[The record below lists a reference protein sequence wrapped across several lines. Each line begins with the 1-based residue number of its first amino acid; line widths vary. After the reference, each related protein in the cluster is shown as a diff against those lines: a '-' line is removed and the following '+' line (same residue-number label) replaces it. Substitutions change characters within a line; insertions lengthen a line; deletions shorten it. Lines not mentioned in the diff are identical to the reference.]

1 MNLLIVDDNVPMVR
15 GLKKSV
21 DWEKLSVRHVYEAF
35 SIAQARK
42 ILEEETIDL
51 LLCDIEMPSGS
62 GLDLLEWVNEQ
73 KICCVSVILSSFADF
88 HYAKKAISLG
98 VSEYLLKPVENEE
111 LERAVIKAKKM
122 LPVKKV
128 QRESEKKPL
137 RTTSEAIEKMKQY
150 IEEHLTGEISRK
162 ELADFAGFNQE
173 YLSTLFKKE
182 TGDTLSE
189 YIQKRRLSVAQR
201 LLTQTNLPISL
212 ISQNCGYDTLS
223 YFSSVFRQKFGV
235 SPREYRKQYL
245 QDIGKTTR

>member
-88 HYAKKAISLG
+88 QMCIRDS
-98 VSEYLLKPVENEE
+98 S
-111 LERAVIKAKKM
+111 
-122 LPVKKV
+122 
-128 QRESEKKPL
+128 
-137 RTTSEAIEKMKQY
+137 
-150 IEEHLTGEISRK
+150 
-162 ELADFAGFNQE
+162 
-173 YLSTLFKKE
+173 STVRIPE
-182 TGDTLSE
+182 
-189 YIQKRRLSVAQR
+189 
-201 LLTQTNLPISL
+201 
-212 ISQNCGYDTLS
+212 
-223 YFSSVFRQKFGV
+223 
-235 SPREYRKQYL
+235 
-245 QDIGKTTR
+245 

>member
-1 MNLLIVDDNVPMVR
+1 M
-15 GLKKSV
+15 
-21 DWEKLSVRHVYEAF
+21 
-35 SIAQARK
+35 
-42 ILEEETIDL
+42 
-51 LLCDIEMPSGS
+51 
-62 GLDLLEWVNEQ
+62 LEWVNEQ

-162 ELADFAGFNQE
+162 ELADFAGLIRISF
-173 YLSTLFKKE
+173 
-182 TGDTLSE
+182 
-189 YIQKRRLSVAQR
+189 YIV
-201 LLTQTNLPISL
+201 
-212 ISQNCGYDTLS
+212 
-223 YFSSVFRQKFGV
+223 
-235 SPREYRKQYL
+235 
-245 QDIGKTTR
+245 